1 MSTEIKVPTLPESI
15 ADAMVV
21 TWRKAAGDA
30 VVRDEVLVEIETD
43 KVVLEVPA
51 EKDGVLGKI
60 IEDEGA
66 TVTAHQVIGTIEE
79 AGAGAPSSTSSDSNS
94 AATSAPVASVAND
107 SQLATKKASG
117 GSGKMID
124 IKVPTLPESIADALV
139 VKWHIG
145 EGDAV
150 NRDEVIV
157 DIETDKVV
165 LEVPAAATGVLSS
178 IVEEEGATVSAHQ
191 VIGVIAEGGGAGA
204 SAAASAAAPS
214 THSATAPSD
223 AAKGETG
230 GQTSPSVRK
239 VMDKYALS
247 ADQIVGTGKNGRI
260 TTEDVE
266 KAAAEVKSDAA
277 SAAKSAGAASSGA
290 AATSGALAS
299 GTLSSPITDMP
310 AGERT
315 ERRVPMTRLR
325 KRIAERLLEA
335 SQTTAMLTT
344 FNEVNMQGFIDF
356 RTQYKDAF
364 EKMHGV
370 KLGFMSIF
378 IKAATEALKRYPDI
392 NASID
397 GDDVVYHGFCDIGVA
412 VSSER
417 GLVVPVLRNTEN
429 MSLADME
436 KGIAEYAT
444 KARDG
449 KLGMDEMTGG
459 TFTVS
464 NGGVFGSMMS
474 TPILN
479 PPQSAILGMHA
490 TQPRPIAENGEVVI
504 RPMMYIALSYDH
516 RIVDG
521 KGAVGFL
528 KAIKE
533 IVEEPARV
541 VFDL

>member
-15 ADAMVV
+15 ADALVV
-21 TWRKAAGDA
+21 TWRKAEGDA
-30 VVRDEVLVEIETD
+30 VSRDEVLVEIETD

-60 IEDEGA
+60 IEGEGT
-66 TVTAHQVIGTIEE
+66 TVTAHQVIGTIETADA
-79 AGAGAPSSTSSDSNS
+79 AGKASAVAAADAAEKTAAESAGTASTAAAASASSSDG
-94 AATSAPVASVAND
+94 A
-107 SQLATKKASG
+107 K
-117 GSGKMID
+117 ID
-124 IKVPTLPESIADALV
+124 VKVPTLPESIADALI
-139 VKWHIG
+139 VKWHKA

-150 NRDEVIV
+150 SRDEILV
-157 DIETDKVV
+157 DVETDKVV
-165 LEVPAAATGVLSS
+165 LEVPAAASGVLAS
-178 IVEEEGATVSAHQ
+178 IVEAEGETVAAHQ
-191 VIGVIAEGGGAGA
+191 VIGIIAEG
-204 SAAASAAAPS
+204 AAAPA
-214 THSATAPSD
+214 ATASSASADTASD
-223 AAKGETG
+223 NDGETG

-239 VMDKYALS
+239 VMAKHGLT

-260 TTEDVE
+260 TKEDVE
-266 KAAAEVKSDAA
+266 KAAASVKSDAA
-277 SAAKSAGAASSGA
+277 SAASTSSSASSTPAPAAAASSSSA
-290 AATSGALAS
+290 AMDL
-299 GTLSSPITDMP
+299 P
-310 AGERT
+310 AGDRT

-356 RTQYKDAF
+356 RSQYKDLF
-364 EKMHGV
+364 EKTHGV

-397 GDDVVYHGFCDIGVA
+397 GDDIVYHGFCDVGVA

-436 KGIAEYAT
+436 KGISEYAA

-449 KLGMDEMTGG
+449 KLGIDEMTGG

-490 TQPRPIAENGEVVI
+490 TQQRPIAENGEVVI
-504 RPMMYIALSYDH
+504 RPMMYVALSYDH

-528 KAIKE
+528 KTIKE

>member
-1 MSTEIKVPTLPESI
+1 MFGHNFTHG
-15 ADAMVV
+15 
-21 TWRKAAGDA
+21 R
-30 VVRDEVLVEIETD
+30 
-43 KVVLEVPA
+43 
-51 EKDGVLGKI
+51 
-60 IEDEGA
+60 
-66 TVTAHQVIGTIEE
+66 
-79 AGAGAPSSTSSDSNS
+79 
-94 AATSAPVASVAND
+94 
-107 SQLATKKASG
+107 
-117 GSGKMID
+117 
-124 IKVPTLPESIADALV
+124 
-139 VKWHIG
+139 
-145 EGDAV
+145 
-150 NRDEVIV
+150 
-157 DIETDKVV
+157 
-165 LEVPAAATGVLSS
+165 TGL
-178 IVEEEGATVSAHQ
+178 T
-191 VIGVIAEGGGAGA
+191 
-204 SAAASAAAPS
+204 
-214 THSATAPSD
+214 
-223 AAKGETG
+223 
-230 GQTSPSVRK
+230 
-239 VMDKYALS
+239 

-260 TTEDVE
+260 TKEDVE
-266 KAAAEVKSDAA
+266 RTASSAKSNAAAAA
-277 SAAKSAGAASSGA
+277 SGA
-290 AATSGALAS
+290 AAVSAAGAVAATSGIAAS
-299 GTLSSPITDMP
+299 GGTAANMSDLPVGD
-310 AGERT
+310 RT

-356 RTQYKDAF
+356 RSQYKDMF
-364 EKMHGV
+364 EKTHGV

-397 GDDVVYHGFCDIGVA
+397 GDDIVYHGFCDVGVA

-436 KGIAEYAT
+436 KGISEYAE

-528 KAIKE
+528 KTIKE

>member
-15 ADAMVV
+15 ADALVV
-21 TWRKAAGDA
+21 TWRKAEGDA
-30 VVRDEVLVEIETD
+30 IKRDEVLVEIETD

-51 EKDGVLGKI
+51 EKDGVMGKI
-60 IEDEGA
+60 IEGEGA
-66 TVTAHQVIGTIEE
+66 TVTAHQVIGMIEE
-79 AGAGAPSSTSSDSNS
+79 GSGS
-94 AATSAPVASVAND
+94 AAAPAAAATAAPATAAS
-107 SQLATKKASG
+107 SG
-117 GSGKMID
+117 GGVSSGSGAKVD
-124 IKVPTLPESIADALV
+124 IKVPTLPESIADALI
-139 VKWHIG
+139 VKWHKA

-150 NRDEVIV
+150 ARDEIIV
-157 DIETDKVV
+157 DVETDKVV
-165 LEVPAAATGVLSS
+165 LEVPAATAGVLAS
-178 IVEEEGATVSAHQ
+178 IVEAEGTTVAAHQ
-191 VIGVIAEGGGAGA
+191 VIGVIAEGAAGA
-204 SAAASAAAPS
+204 APAAAANAAPES
-214 THSATAPSD
+214 TD
-223 AAKGETG
+223 NETG
-230 GQTSPSVRK
+230 GQTNSSVRR
-239 VMDKYALS
+239 ALAEHGLT
-247 ADQIVGTGKNGRI
+247 ADQVVGTGKNGRI
-260 TTEDVE
+260 SKEDVE
-266 KAAAEVKSDAA
+266 KAAASGVGSKVAAAGAVGVAAGAAVGVAAA
-277 SAAKSAGAASSGA
+277 SASGGVAAGGA
-290 AATSGALAS
+290 AAGLDELPM
-299 GTLSSPITDMP
+299 GD
-310 AGERT
+310 RT

-356 RTQYKDAF
+356 RTQYKDQF
-364 EKMHGV
+364 EKAHGV

-397 GDDVVYHGFCDIGVA
+397 GDDIVYHGFCDVGVA

-429 MSLADME
+429 MTLADME
-436 KGIAEYAT
+436 KGISEYAA

-449 KLGMDEMTGG
+449 KLGLDEMTGG

-490 TQPRPIAENGEVVI
+490 TQPRPIALNGEVVI
-504 RPMMYIALSYDH
+504 QPMMYIALSYDH

-528 KAIKE
+528 KTIKE

>member
-15 ADAMVV
+15 ADALVV
-21 TWRKAAGDA
+21 TWRKAEGDA
-30 VVRDEVLVEIETD
+30 VKRDEVLVEIETD

-60 IEDEGA
+60 VENEGS
-66 TVTAHQVIGTIEE
+66 TVTAHQVLGTIEE
-79 AGAGAPSSTSSDSNS
+79 ARAGAGTSATAA
-94 AATSAPVASVAND
+94 AATAVAAND
-107 SQLATKKASG
+107 STSQPSAKASQA
-117 GSGKMID
+117 GSGKNID

-139 VKWHIG
+139 VKWHKA

-150 NRDEVIV
+150 SRDEVIV
-157 DIETDKVV
+157 DVETDKVV
-165 LEVPAAATGVLSS
+165 LEVPAAASGVLTS
-178 IVEEEGATVSAHQ
+178 IVEEEGSTVTAHQ
-191 VIGVIAEGGGAGA
+191 VIGVIAEGGEAAASSGAS
-204 SAAASAAAPS
+204 SAAAS
-214 THSATAPSD
+214 SD
-223 AAKGETG
+223 DNDGETG

-239 VMDKYALS
+239 VMAKHGLTAE
-247 ADQIVGTGKNGRI
+247 QVVGTGKNGRI
-260 TTEDVE
+260 TKEDVE
-266 KAAAEVKSDAA
+266 KAAASVKS
-277 SAAKSAGAASSGA
+277 SAATAVAGSNSISASSGSA
-290 AATSGALAS
+290 STSSMADLP
-299 GTLSSPITDMP
+299 L
-310 AGERT
+310 GERT

-364 EKMHGV
+364 EKTHGV

-378 IKAATEALKRYPDI
+378 LKAATEALKRYPDI

-436 KGIAEYAT
+436 KGIAEYAA

-449 KLGMDEMTGG
+449 KLGIDEMTGG

-528 KAIKE
+528 KTIKE